1 MINVYRLP
9 LIASLVLLGACASPS
24 KSVQVQKQTQCP
36 ISLQAGQQLI
46 LSLPSNPTTGY
57 RWAVREDAA
66 KVLKSLGPEVYSSAE
81 NSDLVGG
88 DGHSTW
94 RFQATESGE
103 ARLLLTYAQPWDAS
117 AEPAETFDCQIRV
130 R

>member
-1 MINVYRLP
+1 MT
-9 LIASLVLLGACASPS
+9 IAHSLSLVAAIALLSACASPS
-24 KSVQVQKQTQCP
+24 KSVTVQEQTQCP
-36 ISLQAGQQLI
+36 LNLHVGQPMI

-66 KVLKSLGPEVYSSAE
+66 SVLKSLGPEVYSASQ
-81 NSDLVGG
+81 SDLVGG

-94 RFQATESGE
+94 RFQATASGE
-103 ARLLLTYAQPWDAS
+103 AQLLLNYAQPWDTS
-117 AEPAETFDCQIRV
+117 TEPAETFDCLVRV

>member
-1 MINVYRLP
+1 MTFSHSLS
-9 LIASLVLLGACASPS
+9 LLATIALLSACASQS
-24 KSVQVQKQTQCP
+24 RSVTVQEQSQCP
-36 ISLQAGQQLI
+36 INLHAGQQVI

-66 KVLKSLGPEVYSSAE
+66 SILKSLGPEVYSAAE

-88 DGHSTW
+88 AGHSTW
-94 RFQATESGE
+94 RFQATGSGE

-117 AEPAETFDCQIRV
+117 AEPAETFDCRIRV